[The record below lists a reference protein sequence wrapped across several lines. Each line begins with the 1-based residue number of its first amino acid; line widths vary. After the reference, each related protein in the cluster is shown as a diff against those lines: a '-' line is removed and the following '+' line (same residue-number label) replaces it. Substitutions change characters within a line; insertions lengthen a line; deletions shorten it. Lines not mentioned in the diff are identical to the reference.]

1 MVEDDI
7 AYVTVHSGN
16 NCGQNFNELIII
28 NVSDVKRPQPIVSYT
43 MTKPKGLG
51 IDNGTLFLCDDG
63 LKIYNADDPQTL
75 MANRLAHYSGMEGYD
90 VIPYNNVLMMIAED
104 GIYQYDYSDLEEIRL
119 LSKIAVKK

>member
-1 MVEDDI
+1 M
-7 AYVTVHSGN
+7 
-16 NCGQNFNELIII
+16 
-28 NVSDVKRPQPIVSYT
+28 KRPQPIVSYT